1 MPDNQ
6 PLLGAAAF
14 SPDSRILAVVCDQ
27 FSVQLIDLKGFHSLG
42 LLQAPGQLALHAL
55 QFSPDG
61 TQLAATGV
69 AGRLRL
75 WDLRQLRRRLH
86 ELGLDRDWPA
96 SDVR

>member
-1 MPDNQ
+1 
-6 PLLGAAAF
+6 
-14 SPDSRILAVVCDQ
+14 
-27 FSVQLIDLKGFHSLG
+27 LKGFHSLG